1 MNSAIAGG
9 HELTA
14 QAAQDILQAGGNAVD
29 AAIAAFLMTW
39 VAEPCM
45 SSAGGG
51 AFAMVC
57 MDGKTPVL
65 LDFFCQTP
73 GYKRPLAEID
83 FFPVTIDFGDEQEV
97 FHVGKGSS
105 AVPGAVAGVFAL
117 HERFG
122 TIPMRE
128 LAQPAIEASK
138 QGVVVND
145 FQHFDF
151 DLVSPILK
159 LDKRGEEVFFPNGKV
174 PDVGER
180 VHLSQMADFLEVLA
194 VEGRDFFYRGEVAKR
209 IVQDYESGG
218 GFLTMEDFA
227 NYKVIARKPLQF
239 PYHGKMVYTNPEP
252 SIGGTI
258 IALTMAQFGEK
269 LVRAHYLSADHIR
282 HLHDVFDKVDQL
294 GKLPEDLFRAVRQWQ
309 QKTWG
314 STTHFNV
321 ADKDGNAVSLS
332 TTIGEGCGYFVPG
345 TDILMNNTLG
355 EAVLL
360 PRGFHSWR
368 ENVRLSSMMSPTI
381 VLNEA
386 HHPEIVLGTG
396 GASRIAFAI
405 SQVLHLLIDH
415 KLLVQE
421 AVNAPRV
428 HLEHGVLQVE
438 AGFDDAP
445 KPDQLRH
452 ELKVWLQ
459 QSLFF
464 GGVHAL
470 QRISDQ
476 WTAGGDD
483 RRDGFAKVISQ

>member
-1 MNSAIAGG
+1 MNDAIAGG
-9 HELTA
+9 HGLTA
-14 QAAQDILQAGGNAVD
+14 QAAQDVLRAGGNAVD

-39 VAEPCM
+39 VAEPGM

-57 MDGKTPVL
+57 LDGEPAVL
-65 LDFFCQTP
+65 YDFFCQTP
-73 GYKRPLAEID
+73 QRKRPLADVD
-83 FFPVTIDFGDEQEV
+83 FFPITIDFGDEQEV
-97 FHVGKGSS
+97 FHVGKGAS

-117 HERFG
+117 HERYG
-122 TIPMRE
+122 TMPMRE
-128 LAQPAIEASK
+128 LAQPAIEAAK

-145 FQHFDF
+145 FHHFDF
-151 DLVSPILK
+151 ELVSPILR
-159 LDKRGEEVFFPNGKV
+159 LDKRGEEIFYPNGKV
-174 PDVGER
+174 PEVGER
-180 VHLSQMADFLEVLA
+180 VYLSQMADFLEVMA
-194 VEGRDFFYRGEVAKR
+194 TEGRDLFYRGEIAQQ
-209 IVQDYESGG
+209 IVSDYDSGG
-218 GFLTMEDFA
+218 GFLTMADFEQ
-227 NYKVIARKPLQF
+227 YEVFVRKPLSF
-239 PYHGKMVYTNPEP
+239 PYRGKMVFTNPEP

-269 LVRAHYLSADHIR
+269 LAKAHYLSAEHI
-282 HLHDVFDKVDQL
+282 HYLYEIFNKVDQL
-294 GKLPEDLFRAVRQWQ
+294 GKVPENLFRAIRQWQ

-321 ADKDGNAVSLS
+321 ADKHGNAVSLS
-332 TTIGEGCGYFVPG
+332 ATIGEGCGYLVPG

-360 PRGFHSWR
+360 PHGFHSWR
-368 ENVRLSSMMSPTI
+368 ENVRLSSMMAPTI

-415 KLLVQE
+415 DLPIFD

-438 AGFDDAP
+438 VGFDDHP
-445 KPDQLRH
+445 KADQLRH
-452 ELKVWLQ
+452 KLKIWQQ
-459 QSLFF
+459 QSLYF

-470 QRISDQ
+470 RRVGNH
-476 WTAGGDD
+476 WTAAGDQ
-483 RRDGFAKVISQ
+483 RRDGFAIVD